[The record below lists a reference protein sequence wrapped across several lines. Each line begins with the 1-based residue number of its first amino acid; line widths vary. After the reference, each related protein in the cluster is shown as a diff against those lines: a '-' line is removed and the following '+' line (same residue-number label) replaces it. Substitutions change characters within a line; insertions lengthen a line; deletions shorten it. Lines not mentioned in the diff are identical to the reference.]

1 MFVCACVCVQLM
13 PYSGD
18 SVVVYTAKIHNHHVF
33 WLMIPVLV
41 YFYCSAVTNF
51 GHNRQSG
58 KTVMKSMKMNKVGN
72 KQKRL
77 PFPQLVQIKTEL
89 KVDTA
94 VETARN
100 NVFKVQIILA
110 IEMYKMTQTS
120 EAR

>member
-1 MFVCACVCVQLM
+1 
-13 PYSGD
+13 
-18 SVVVYTAKIHNHHVF
+18 
-33 WLMIPVLV
+33 
-41 YFYCSAVTNF
+41 
-51 GHNRQSG
+51 
-58 KTVMKSMKMNKVGN
+58 MKSMEMNKVGK

-100 NVFKVQIILA
+100 NVLKVQIILA

-120 EAR
+120 EARYCFFISSKRKITHYGIMLPYNQSGDDFALNSTLVSR